1 MSLDV
6 RESVPLAPL
15 TTLGVGGPA
24 RYFAEAEGEAA
35 VVEAFRFAEAR
46 GVPLFVL
53 GGGSNLLVADRGV
66 DALVLRVRVRGI
78 ELMGGRGE
86 ASGGDASG
94 REIGGG
100 EAGRALVRA
109 GAGEAW
115 DDLVAR
121 SVAEGWAGV
130 ECLSGIPG
138 DVGATPIQNVG
149 AYGQEV
155 AETIVEVR
163 AIDRATGAAAV
174 LSGADCGF
182 GYRDSRFKR
191 AWRGRYVI
199 TAVTFALRPGG
210 AAAVRYPELQ
220 RALAAPAG
228 GAAPP
233 LGEVRSA
240 VIALRRGK
248 SMVLDPA
255 DENGRSAGSFFMNPT
270 LAPGAAAAVVARIE
284 AAGVLAPGEA
294 IPRYPAEGGR
304 VKLSAAW
311 LIERAGFAKGTRHGA
326 AGISTRHTLALVN
339 RGGATAEELLDLARR
354 VRRGVLDRFGVAL
367 SAEPDLVGFAPG
379 EIDDLAG
386 GAHL

>member
-1 MSLDV
+1 MSLEI

-24 RYFAEAEGEAA
+24 RFYAEAADEAA

-46 GVPLFVL
+46 GAPLFVL
-53 GGGSNLLVADRGV
+53 GGGSNLVVSDRGV

-78 ELMGGRGE
+78 ELAGGRD
-86 ASGGDASG
+86 AGDDG
-94 REIGGG
+94 RGP
-100 EAGRALVRA
+100 RVLVRS
-109 GAGEAW
+109 GAGEGW

-121 SVAEGWAGV
+121 AVAEGWAGV

-155 AETIVEVR
+155 AETIAEVR
-163 AIDRATGAAAV
+163 AVDRATGAVAV
-174 LSGADCGF
+174 IAGADCGF

-210 AAAVRYPELQ
+210 AATVRYPELQ

-233 LGEVRSA
+233 LDVVRGA

-270 LAPGAAAAVVARIE
+270 LEAGAAAAVIARIE

-294 IPRYPAEGGR
+294 IPQYPAGGGR

-311 LIERAGFAKGTRHGA
+311 LIERAGFARGTRHGA

-339 RGGATAEELLDLARR
+339 RGGATAAELLELARR

-367 SAEPDLVGFAPG
+367 TPEPDLVGFAPG
-379 EIDDLAG
+379 EIADLVGG
-386 GAHL
+386 GADQGG

>member
-1 MSLDV
+1 M
-6 RESVPLAPL
+6 APL

-24 RYFAEAEGEAA
+24 RFFVEAADEAA

-66 DALVLRVRVRGI
+66 DALVLRVRVRGV
-78 ELMGGRGE
+78 ELAGGGDAAGDGGRGP
-86 ASGGDASG
+86 
-94 REIGGG
+94 RV
-100 EAGRALVRA
+100 LVRA
-109 GAGEAW
+109 GAGEGW

-121 SVAEGWAGV
+121 AVAEGWAGV

-155 AETIVEVR
+155 AETIAEVR
-163 AIDRATGAAAV
+163 AIDRATGAAVAIA
-174 LSGADCGF
+174 GDDCGF

-220 RALAAPAG
+220 RALAAAPG
-228 GAAPP
+228 GAPPP
-233 LGEVRSA
+233 LAEVRRV

-270 LAPGAAAAVVARIE
+270 LEAGAAAGVLARIE
-284 AAGVLAPGEA
+284 AAGVLAAGEA
-294 IPRYPAEGGR
+294 IPRYPAGEGR

-339 RGGATAEELLDLARR
+339 RGGATAAELLELARR

-367 SAEPDLVGFAPG
+367 APEPDLVGFAPG
-379 EIDDLAG
+379 DVDDLVGDAHAAG
-386 GAHL
+386 